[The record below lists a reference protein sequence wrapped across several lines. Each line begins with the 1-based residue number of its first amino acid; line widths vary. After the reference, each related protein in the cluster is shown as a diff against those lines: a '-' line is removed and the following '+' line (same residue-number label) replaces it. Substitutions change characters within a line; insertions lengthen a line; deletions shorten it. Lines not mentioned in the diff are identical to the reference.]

1 MGKVRD
7 IVYAIE
13 RYFPEVERPKRHV
26 PLKEK
31 FMWTGIVLLLYFIL
45 AEIPLYG
52 IPPKVQD
59 YFATLRFVLAGK
71 SGSLLTLG
79 IGPIVTASII
89 MQLLVGSEIV
99 KLDLSNPEDRRFYQ
113 AAQKLF
119 SVFMSFFEAAIYVFA
134 GAFGKVSTGIG
145 AFQTVTS
152 PDGFVYI
159 GLGLAILIILQ
170 LGFAS
175 TMLILLDELVSK
187 WGIGSGISLFIAA
200 GVSQT
205 VIYKALAPIP
215 SKEYIDPLTGEP
227 AIVGAI
233 PAFIQH
239 LIHGDITGAIYRG
252 GTLPDM
258 VKLLGTIAVF
268 LIVVYLESMRVEI
281 PLSYGRV
288 TVRGRYPIRFMYVSN
303 IPIILT
309 MALYAN
315 IQLWARLL
323 NNYGIT
329 WLGTFGE
336 NGYPVSGFVTYL
348 YPPRDIFHV
357 INDPVR
363 ALVYAI
369 MTIFWSLIFGFLW
382 VELTGLDA
390 RSIAR
395 QLQQAGLQ
403 IPGFR
408 RDPRILERVLQ
419 RYIPYVTFWG
429 SFTLALVAVLADF
442 FGALGTGTGILLTVG
457 ILYRF
462 YEEIAREQA
471 TEMFPALRR
480 FFAK

>member
-1 MGKVRD
+1 MGKTRD
-7 IVYAIE
+7 IIYALE

-45 AEIPLYG
+45 AEIPVYG
-52 IPPKVQD
+52 IPSKVQD
-59 YFATLRFVLAGK
+59 YFATLRFVLAGRN
-71 SGSLLTLG
+71 GSLLTLG

-99 KLDLSNPEDRRFYQ
+99 RLDLSNPEDRRFYQ
-113 AAQKLF
+113 ATQKLF
-119 SVFMSFFEAAIYVFA
+119 AVFMSFFEAAIYVFA
-134 GAFGKVSTGIG
+134 GAFGKVNGGIG

-152 PDGFVYI
+152 PTGVVYI

-175 TMLILLDELVSK
+175 TLLILLDELVSK

-205 VIYKALAPIP
+205 VIYKSLAPVP
-215 SKEYIDPLTGEP
+215 SNQYIDPLTNQP

-239 LIHGDITGAIYRG
+239 LLKGDIMGALYRG
-252 GTLPDM
+252 PTLPDM
-258 VKLLGTIAVF
+258 VKLAGTIVVF

-323 NNYGIT
+323 INYGIT
-329 WLGTFGE
+329 WLGTFDK
-336 NGYPVSGFVTYL
+336 NGFPASGFVTYL

-363 ALVYAI
+363 ATVYALQ
-369 MTIFWSLIFGFLW
+369 TIFWSLVFGFLW

-429 SFTLALVAVLADF
+429 SLTLAIVAVLADF
-442 FGALGTGTGILLTVG
+442 LGALGTGTGILLTVG

-471 TEMFPALRR
+471 TEMFPALRK
-480 FFAK
+480 FFTK

>member
-1 MGKVRD
+1 MGARD
-7 IVYAIE
+7 IIYKVEHA
-13 RYFPEVERPKRHV
+13 FPEIDRPKRHV

-31 FMWTGIVLLLYFIL
+31 FAWTVVALLLYFAM
-45 AEIPLYG
+45 AEIPLFG
-52 IPPKVQD
+52 IPERVQD
-59 YFATLRFVLAGK
+59 YFQTLRVVLAGRN
-71 SGSLLTLG
+71 GSLLTLG
-79 IGPIVTASII
+79 IGPIVTAGII
-89 MQLLVGSEIV
+89 MQLLVGSEII

-113 AAQKLF
+113 ALQKVF
-119 SVFMSFFEAAIYVFA
+119 AVFMCFFEAGVFVFA
-134 GAFGKVSTGIG
+134 GAFGNPTLTIKLLLV
-145 AFQTVTS
+145 
-152 PDGFVYI
+152 
-159 GLGLAILIILQ
+159 LQ
-170 LGFAS
+170 LAFGGI
-175 TMLILLDELVSK
+175 MVMIMDELVSK

-205 VIYKALAPIP
+205 IVTQSLNPLTTSAA
-215 SKEYIDPLTGEP
+215 IDPLTGEP
-227 AIVGAI
+227 AIIGAI

-239 LIHGDITGAIYRG
+239 IIQGDLMGALYRRG
-252 GTLPDM
+252 MPDM
-258 VKLLGTIAVF
+258 LSVLATVVIF

-309 MALYAN
+309 FALYAN

-323 NNYGIT
+323 QRIGYPI
-329 WLGTFGE
+329 LGTFDESGA
-336 NGYPVSGFVTYL
+336 VISGFVRYVL
-348 YPPRDIFHV
+348 PPRDIFSV
-357 INDPVR
+357 TADPLR
-363 ALVYAI
+363 ALVYALL
-369 MTIFWSLIFGFLW
+369 TITFSLIFGFLW

-395 QLQQAGLQ
+395 QLQRAGLQ

-429 SFTLALVAVLADF
+429 AFTLAVVAVLADF
-442 FGALGTGTGILLTVG
+442 LGALGTGTGILLTVG

-480 FFAK
+480 FFG

>member
-1 MGKVRD
+1 MSRIRD

-45 AEIPLYG
+45 SEIPLYG
-52 IPPKVQD
+52 IPANVQD

-89 MQLLVGSEIV
+89 MQLLVGSEIL
-99 KLDLSNPEDRRFYQ
+99 KLDLSNPEDRKFYQ
-113 AAQKLF
+113 ATQKLF

-134 GAFGKVSTGIG
+134 GAFGKVSTTIG
-145 AFQTVTS
+145 PFQTVEQ
-152 PDGFVYI
+152 GGLVFI

-175 TMLILLDELVSK
+175 TILILLDELVSK

-205 VIYKALAPIP
+205 VIYQSLAPLP
-215 SKEYIDPLTGEP
+215 TQEYIDPLTGEP
-227 AIVGAI
+227 AIIGAI

-239 LIHGDITGAIYRG
+239 ILQGDITGAIYRG

-258 VKLLGTIAVF
+258 LKLFGTIIVF

-329 WLGTFGE
+329 WLGTFDP
-336 NGYPVSGFVTYL
+336 NGYPASGFVTYL

-357 INDPVR
+357 MADPWR
-363 ALVYAI
+363 AFVYAI
-369 MTIFWSLIFGFLW
+369 MTIFWSLVFGFLW

-429 SFTLALVAVLADF
+429 SLTLGLIAVIADF

>member
-1 MGKVRD
+1 MGAREIIYK
-7 IVYAIE
+7 IE
-13 RYFPEVERPKRHV
+13 HMFPEIERPKRHV

-31 FMWTGIVLLLYFIL
+31 FAWTGVALLLYFIM
-45 AEIPLYG
+45 AQIPLFG
-52 IPPKVQD
+52 IPGEIQD
-59 YFATLRFVLAGK
+59 YFQTLRVVLAGRN
-71 SGSLLTLG
+71 GSLLTLG
-79 IGPIVTASII
+79 IGPIVTAGII
-89 MQLLVGSEIV
+89 MQLLVGSEII

-113 AAQKLF
+113 ALQKVF
-119 SVFMSFFEAAIYVFA
+119 AVFMCFFEAAIYVFA
-134 GAFGKVSTGIG
+134 GAFGNPTLTIKVLLMFQLAFGGIM
-145 AFQTVTS
+145 VM
-152 PDGFVYI
+152 I
-159 GLGLAILIILQ
+159 
-170 LGFAS
+170 
-175 TMLILLDELVSK
+175 MDELVSK

-205 VIYKALAPIP
+205 IVTRALNPLTTNQA
-215 SKEYIDPLTGEP
+215 IDPLTGGP
-227 AIVGAI
+227 AIIGAI

-239 LIHGDITGAIYRG
+239 LIKGDITGALYRRG
-252 GTLPDM
+252 LPDM
-258 VKLLGTIAVF
+258 ISVLATIVVF
-268 LIVVYLESMRVEI
+268 LIGVYLESMRVEI

-309 MALYAN
+309 FALYAN

-323 NNYGIT
+323 QRLGHPI
-329 WLGTFGE
+329 LGTFDETGAA
-336 NGYPVSGFVTYL
+336 VSGFVRYVL
-348 YPPRDIFHV
+348 PPSDIFSV
-357 INDPVR
+357 TADPLR

-369 MTIFWSLIFGFLW
+369 LTIMFSLLFGFLW

-395 QLQQAGLQ
+395 QLQRAGLQ

-429 SFTLALVAVLADF
+429 SFTLAVVAVLADF
-442 FGALGTGTGILLTVG
+442 LGALGTGTGILLTVG

-480 FFAK
+480 FFG

>member
-1 MGKVRD
+1 MGARD
-7 IVYAIE
+7 IIYKIE
-13 RYFPEVERPKRHV
+13 HAFPEIDRPKRHV

-31 FMWTGIVLLLYFIL
+31 FAWTVVALLLYFAM
-45 AEIPLYG
+45 AEIPLFG
-52 IPPKVQD
+52 IPETVQD
-59 YFATLRFVLAGK
+59 YFQTLRVVLAGRN
-71 SGSLLTLG
+71 GSLLTLG
-79 IGPIVTASII
+79 IGPIVTAGII
-89 MQLLVGSEIV
+89 MQLLVGSEIIR
-99 KLDLSNPEDRRFYQ
+99 LDLSNPEDRRFYQ
-113 AAQKLF
+113 ALQKVF
-119 SVFMSFFEAAIYVFA
+119 AVFMCFFEAGVYVFA
-134 GAFGKVSTGIG
+134 GAFGNPTLTIK
-145 AFQTVTS
+145 
-152 PDGFVYI
+152 
-159 GLGLAILIILQ
+159 ILLMLQ
-170 LGFAS
+170 LAFGGI
-175 TMLILLDELVSK
+175 MVMIMDELVSK

-205 VIYKALAPIP
+205 IVTQSLNPLTTSAA
-215 SKEYIDPLTGEP
+215 IDPLTGEP
-227 AIVGAI
+227 AIIGAI

-239 LIHGDITGAIYRG
+239 IIQGDLMGALYRRG
-252 GTLPDM
+252 MPDM
-258 VKLLGTIAVF
+258 LSVLATIVIF

-309 MALYAN
+309 FALYAN

-323 NNYGIT
+323 QRIGYPI
-329 WLGTFGE
+329 LGTFDESGAAI
-336 NGYPVSGFVTYL
+336 SGFVRYVL
-348 YPPRDIFHV
+348 PPRDIFSV
-357 INDPVR
+357 TADPVR
-363 ALVYAI
+363 ALVYALL
-369 MTIFWSLIFGFLW
+369 TITFSLIFGFLW

-395 QLQQAGLQ
+395 QLQRAGLQ

-429 SFTLALVAVLADF
+429 AFTLAVVAVLADF
-442 FGALGTGTGILLTVG
+442 LGALGTGTGILLTVG

-480 FFAK
+480 FFG